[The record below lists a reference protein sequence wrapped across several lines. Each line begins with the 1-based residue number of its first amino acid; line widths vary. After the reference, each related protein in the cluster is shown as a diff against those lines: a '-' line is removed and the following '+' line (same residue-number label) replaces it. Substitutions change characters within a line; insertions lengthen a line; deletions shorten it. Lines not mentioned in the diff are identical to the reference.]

1 MSLGHAR
8 PKLTHMPHVLAQ
20 QEQEA
25 AAKIRHLQAGITPQ
39 SPCEVCGKPGP
50 FGFNNF
56 RRAPEL
62 AVYACCDHRAEVE
75 ASLL

>member
-8 PKLTHMPHVLAQ
+8 PKLEAMPHLIDRR
-20 QEQEA
+20 EQA
-25 AAKIRHLQAGITPQ
+25 SAAKLRQLQAGVTPP
-39 SPCEVCGKPGP
+39 SPCEVCGQPGP

-56 RRAPEL
+56 RTAPEL
-62 AVYACCDHRAEVE
+62 AVFACLEHRAEVE

>member
-8 PKLTHMPHVLAQ
+8 PKLEAMPHLIDRR
-20 QEQEA
+20 EQA
-25 AAKIRHLQAGITPQ
+25 MAAKIRQLQTGITDEH
-39 SPCEVCGKPGP
+39 PCEVCGKLGS

-56 RRAPEL
+56 RHAPEL
-62 AVYACCDHRAEVE
+62 AVFACREHRAEVE

>member
-1 MSLGHAR
+1 
-8 PKLTHMPHVLAQ
+8 MPHLLAR

-25 AAKIRHLQAGITPQ
+25 AAKIRHPQAGIAAQ

-56 RRAPEL
+56 RRTPEL
-62 AVYACCDHRAEVE
+62 AVFACREHRAEVE